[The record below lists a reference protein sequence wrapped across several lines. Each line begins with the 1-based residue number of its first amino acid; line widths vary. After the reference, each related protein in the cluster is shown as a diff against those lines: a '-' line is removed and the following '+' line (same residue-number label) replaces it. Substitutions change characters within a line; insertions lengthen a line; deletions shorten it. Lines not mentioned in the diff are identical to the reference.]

1 MILLERLAF
10 RLALDYEEG
19 MTAEAAPT
27 ILRYRGRDV
36 TPADVAFI
44 RDLIAAHPTKSR
56 RALSTELCHAWQ
68 WYQSNGAPR
77 AMVCRSLMLALHRA
91 GHIELPECRQVS
103 RNPLAVRAR
112 PEPVDVDSTP
122 IETSLAELG
131 PLSIRQVRRTPEEA
145 LVNGLIEH
153 HHYLGYVQPVGE
165 HLKYL
170 VLAGERP
177 IACFTFGSAPR
188 HLAPRDR
195 FIGWAPE
202 VRLANLHLIAYNGRF
217 LVLPWVHVPHLAS
230 HLLGRVAR
238 RLSSDWQTVYD
249 HPIHFVETFV
259 HFERYKGTC
268 YRAANWIHLG
278 CTTGRG
284 KDDHTNRVNRP
295 IKDVLGLPLCKRFR
309 EKLGVVA

>member
-1 MILLERLAF
+1 MPLSE
-10 RLALDYEEG
+10 
-19 MTAEAAPT
+19 TSVV
-27 ILRYRGRDV
+27 LRYRGRDV
-36 TPADVAFI
+36 THDDVAMI
-44 RDLIAAHPTKSR
+44 RELIAAHPSKSR
-56 RALSTELCHAWQ
+56 RALSTVLCHAWQ
-68 WYQSNGAPR
+68 WYQPNGAPR
-77 AMVCRSLMLALHRA
+77 DMVCRSLMLALHRG
-91 GHIELPECRQVS
+91 GHIELPAPRRVM
-103 RNPLAVRAR
+103 RNPIAERTRPAR
-112 PEPVDVDSTP
+112 VEVDDAP
-122 IETSLAELG
+122 LCTSLAELG
-131 PLSIRQVRRTPEEA
+131 PLTIRQVRRTSEEPI
-145 LVNGLIEH
+145 VNGLIEH

-177 IACFTFGSAPR
+177 IACLTFGSAPR

-195 FIGWAPE
+195 YIGWEPA
-202 VRLANLHLIAYNGRF
+202 VRKANLHLIAYNGRF

-238 RLSSDWQTVYD
+238 RLSDDWQSVYG
-249 HPIHFVETFV
+249 HPIHFIETFV

-278 CTTGRG
+278 RTTGRG
-284 KDDHTNRVNRP
+284 KDDQTNRVNRP